1 MNNPGLIIPIFGMMI
16 PIIIVPIAI
25 IMKFV
30 SLKRQLEHAERI
42 KALEM
47 GRTLPQDEPWWSPS
61 RIAVAIGA
69 GVPIASLAIA
79 FMATEASGSR
89 EEVWAI
95 AGTVGLAG
103 VIGGTTLSVKHF
115 NHKARMELA
124 ALEANQYPMNGKPE
138 FDPDAYDVAGRRG

>member
-1 MNNPGLIIPIFGMMI
+1 MNPGLIIPIFGMMI
-16 PIIIVPIAI
+16 PIIIVPVAI
-25 IMKFV
+25 IMKYV

-79 FMATEASGSR
+79 FVATEASGAR
-89 EEVWAI
+89 EEIWAM
-95 AGTVGLAG
+95 AGVVALAG
-103 VIGGTTLSVKHF
+103 VVGGTTLSIKHF

-124 ALEANQYPMNGKPE
+124 ALEANQYPANGKMA
-138 FDPDAYDVAGRRG
+138 FDPDAYDVAGSRG